1 MSDLPPGRWT
11 PLLIGNHWP
20 DVSSLNTLVAS
31 SSNRTMAVEL
41 WSDYADLMRSAR
53 IGPLAGQDGQAAER
67 IQELFIQGEDSGRR
81 IAQKN
86 ATIRMAYESA
96 RGAIAE
102 LRAALSSIADR
113 GNEQI
118 RQIETSKALDSTKV
132 ALISDVVADAQMRA
146 NVQAACQSDNIV
158 DAIQL
163 ICTTSDTD
171 ASPRD
176 LARRNG
182 VNLDQLFMTP
192 AKDAVHEQV
201 ATKISLQDSD
211 ARAGENRVG
220 VDATALTQSTS
231 NLTKGELSESAFPN
245 GPQPS
250 QFATAT
256 TTASVTSAGEMSAG
270 QSHRGM
276 SAVQPSHMSTTSRLA
291 ATGELQPNELAPVPV
306 PARSIQ
312 SSSLSGTEPECSIPF
327 SQGSSA
333 TSALSGTSAPFAL
346 SESPPTPHTPT
357 DLAHSLNTGPQAGAP
372 VSIGAEASSANAVQ
386 AAHQTPTHSPVMPTP
401 PMPPAVPLTTGTEA
415 AVAHAAVEPTA
426 SPTVIAAPQ
435 APAPT
440 AVPVPPP
447 VAVSTPTPPTSAL
460 PAYGAD
466 LRVPAATVPAAS
478 PTPAAPAS
486 AHLTSSPTS
495 TLGQPSV
502 VRHQSA
508 PQAATTATALT
519 ERAVAATATGS
530 IAGAAVGH
538 SIAVQRLRQLL
549 TSVARQAPELGWAIG
564 DRNDHTTVLATDLAS
579 GWIPPNIHIP
589 SGVVLLDTGM
599 RSGSLT
605 NMLGETT
612 HIATHAPGQH
622 LPPAD
627 LAAPPTS
634 TRPRKLAPVDELNW
648 ELAQATKWRDGLPRL
663 AHTLAR
669 AIASGTGYLESE
681 VHLLRDALDSTGRQA
696 LDTYP
701 NTDPNLIGNWQL
713 LATIDALINGET
725 MCANYH
731 LAWFG
736 ALSPTGSSKR

>member
-1 MSDLPPGRWT
+1 MTSPQDGWFKLLVGHQWPSQASLSVLDSSCRRRSDLATATDR
-11 PLLIGNHWP
+11 
-20 DVSSLNTLVAS
+20 
-31 SSNRTMAVEL
+31 
-41 WSDYADLMRSAR
+41 YADQ
-53 IGPLAGQDGQAAER
+53 LAFIRNGTLATQQGLAAER
-67 IQELFIQGEDSGRR
+67 VQQTFDDGERKARDLAVKNHTKNRAYSAAHTHIVQLRSELSN
-81 IAQKN
+81 IA
-86 ATIRMAYESA
+86 
-96 RGAIAE
+96 
-102 LRAALSSIADR
+102 AA
-113 GNEQI
+113 G
-118 RQIETSKALDSTKV
+118 
-132 ALISDVVADAQMRA
+132 IS
-146 NVQAACQSDNIV
+146 
-158 DAIQL
+158 AIQL
-163 ICTTSDTD
+163 IESSED
-171 ASPRD
+171 SR
-176 LARRNG
+176 
-182 VNLDQLFMTP
+182 Q
-192 AKDAVHEQV
+192 
-201 ATKISLQDSD
+201 TK
-211 ARAGENRVG
+211 
-220 VDATALTQSTS
+220 
-231 NLTKGELSESAFPN
+231 LTKVAAVVVN
-245 GPQPS
+245 S
-250 QFATAT
+250 QSQANLHAAKHAEQIFNAIQITLE
-256 TTASVTSAGEMSAG
+256 ASG
-270 QSHRGM
+270 
-276 SAVQPSHMSTTSRLA
+276 LDI
-291 ATGELQPNELAPVPV
+291 
-306 PARSIQ
+306 PARSFARSNKVEVDTSFGSANPEAVGKAVAERL
-312 SSSLSGTEPECSIPF
+312 SSSLTSEENSELVEHAGPNLVALGETPDSHRTQEHTI
-327 SQGSSA
+327 QGSNQRGHDVVINGVTPEGGSLAPSTPSHNSAQNHAQTLVGNAETSSGIHSVPPIQTTKLSGLSETTTFNTPTRLSA
-333 TSALSGTSAPFAL
+333 TTAA
-346 SESPPTPHTPT
+346 PTPATPSELLAQSHTPT

-401 PMPPAVPLTTGTEA
+401 PMPPAVPLATGTEA

-426 SPTVIAAPQ
+426 PPTVIAAPQ

-440 AVPVPPP
+440 AAPVPPP
-447 VAVSTPTPPTSAL
+447 IAVSTPTPPTNAL

-502 VRHQSA
+502 VRHHSA

-627 LAAPPTS
+627 LDAPPTS